1 MSEVE
6 LVFNF
11 NLVQEV
17 RHTETL
23 TGPVKLKTKEAVN
36 MPVPSFRERLEL
48 WRDARLLKKGTEVG
62 I

>member
-36 MPVPSFRERLEL
+36 MPVPIRLEL
-48 WRDARLLKKGTEVG
+48 WRDTRLLKKGTEVG